1 MWRRRWESRRSILKP
16 TNRERADEQSF
27 LNPERVYKSHEII
40 VRPMEKFHVDR
51 GGFEPKDPQKLSE
64 VLL

>member
-1 MWRRRWESRRSILKP
+1 MLKP